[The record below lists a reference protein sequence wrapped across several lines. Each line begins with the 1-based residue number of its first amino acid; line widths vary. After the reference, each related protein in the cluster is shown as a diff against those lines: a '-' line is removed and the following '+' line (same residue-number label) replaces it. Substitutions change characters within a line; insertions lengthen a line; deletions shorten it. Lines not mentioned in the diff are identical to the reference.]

1 MLLRA
6 SEAVLCAAA
15 GETALR
21 PQARQG
27 MLPGLREGG
36 EMIQFR

>member
-1 MLLRA
+1 LLRA

-27 MLPGLREGG
+27 VPAGVRESG
-36 EMIQFR
+36 EMVQFQ